1 MDVRAILIVD
11 GGEAERFAGRPL
23 GLLDVLGQPLVERVA
38 ARLRNFGA
46 EKITILSEREPFAPH
61 FGYPNGIAAL
71 HWQHISD
78 DGLWRACEQV
88 FNDNAHEGAEIIL
101 VWRLGAY
108 AEVNLEDLVQFH
120 LDSKNRVT
128 PVMDESGWLG
138 IFAISA
144 SRRNDAAFLFRH
156 QLEKCRIECH
166 DYRFAGYRNRLSNAG
181 EFRQLTRD
189 ALFRD
194 NSILPAGSEIRPGVW
209 AGPGARIEKGAR
221 IVAPAYLG
229 ARSRVRAAAVITR
242 ASSVER
248 YAEVDCGTVVEDST
262 VLPFTCLGAGLDLAQ
277 SIAGFGR
284 IAHLPRKVEVEIAD
298 PRLLAMRPVSP
309 ARRAA
314 GNLVSMA
321 SLLLRSLPAVLS
333 PSPSEEGVGAP
344 TLNPEKSKDSAVG
357 QPLFAREHERDF
369 VMARRYGNR

>member
-1 MDVRAILIVD
+1 MDVRAILIV
-11 GGEAERFAGRPL
+11 GGDQAQRFAGRAL
-23 GLLDVLGQPLVERVA
+23 GLLDVLGRPLVERVA
-38 ARLRNFGA
+38 ARLHKFGA
-46 EKITILSEREPFAPH
+46 EKVTILSESEPFAPR
-61 FGYPNGIAAL
+61 FGYPNGISAL
-71 HWQHISD
+71 YWQHVSD

-88 FNDNAHEGAEIIL
+88 FNDYAHEGAEVIL
-101 VWRLGAY
+101 VWQLGAY
-108 AEVNLEDLVQFH
+108 VEVNLEDLIQFH

-166 DYRFAGYRNRLSNAG
+166 EYRSSGYRNRLRHAG
-181 EFRQLTRD
+181 DFRQLTRD
-189 ALFRD
+189 ALFLD
-194 NSILPAGSEIRPGVW
+194 NSITPAGKEIRPGVW

-229 ARSRVRAAAVITR
+229 ARSRVRAAAAITR

-262 VLPFTCLGAGLDLAQ
+262 VLPFSCLGAGLDLAQ
-277 SIAGFGR
+277 SVAGFGS
-284 IAHLPRKVEVEIAD
+284 IAHLPRNVEVEIAD

-333 PSPSEEGVGAP
+333 PSPSEEGEGAP
-344 TLNPEKSKDSAVG
+344 TFNPKESKDSAVG
-357 QPLFAREHERDF
+357 PLFAREHERDF

>member
-61 FGYPNGIAAL
+61 FGYPNGIVAL
-71 HWQHISD
+71 YWQHISG

-262 VLPFTCLGAGLDLAQ
+262 VLPFTCLGAGLDLAR

-284 IAHLPRKVEVEIAD
+284 IAHLPRQVEVEIAD

-357 QPLFAREHERDF
+357 QPLFAREHERDL

>member
-11 GGEAERFAGRPL
+11 GGDAERFAGRPL

-128 PVMDESGWLG
+128 PVMDDGGWLG

-144 SRRNDAAFLFRH
+144 SGPMQGR
-156 QLEKCRIECH
+156 
-166 DYRFAGYRNRLSNAG
+166 
-181 EFRQLTRD
+181 
-189 ALFRD
+189 
-194 NSILPAGSEIRPGVW
+194 PA
-209 AGPGARIEKGAR
+209 
-221 IVAPAYLG
+221 
-229 ARSRVRAAAVITR
+229 RAASPSALR
-242 ASSVER
+242 AATMPPFSSAISWRNAASNV
-248 YAEVDCGTVVEDST
+248 T
-262 VLPFTCLGAGLDLAQ
+262 
-277 SIAGFGR
+277 I
-284 IAHLPRKVEVEIAD
+284 I
-298 PRLLAMRPVSP
+298 VSP
-309 ARRAA
+309 ATAI
-314 GNLVSMA
+314 G
-321 SLLLRSLPAVLS
+321 
-333 PSPSEEGVGAP
+333 
-344 TLNPEKSKDSAVG
+344 
-357 QPLFAREHERDF
+357 
-369 VMARRYGNR
+369 

>member
-1 MDVRAILIVD
+1 MDVRAILVVI
-11 GGEAERFAGRPL
+11 GGEAQRFAGRPL

-46 EKITILSEREPFAPH
+46 EQITIISESEPFAPR
-61 FGYPNGIAAL
+61 FGYPDGIAAL
-71 HWQHISD
+71 NWQHVSNE
-78 DGLWRACEQV
+78 GLWRACEQV
-88 FNDNAHEGAEIIL
+88 FNDYAHDGAEIIL

-108 AEVNLEDLVQFH
+108 AEINLEDLVQFH

-128 PVMDESGWLG
+128 PAMDENGWLG

-156 QLEKCRIECH
+156 QLEKCRTECQEF
-166 DYRFAGYRNRLSNAG
+166 RFPGYRNGLASVGDFRRLV
-181 EFRQLTRD
+181 RD
-189 ALFRD
+189 ALFCD
-194 NSILPAGSEIRPGVW
+194 NTIMPAGKEIRPGIW

-277 SIAGFGR
+277 SVAGFGS
-284 IAHLPRKVEVEIAD
+284 IAHLRRNVEVEIVD
-298 PRLLAMRPVSP
+298 SRLLAMRPVSP
-309 ARRAA
+309 ARRAV
-314 GNLVSMA
+314 GNLASMA
-321 SLLLRSLPAVLS
+321 GVLLRSLPTVLS
-333 PSPSEEGVGAP
+333 PSPSEEGAGAP
-344 TLNPEKSKDSAVG
+344 TLNPEESKDSAVG
-357 QPLFAREHERDF
+357 QAVFAREHERDF